1 MEIFFEAAAIAIL
14 LIIGAGIIIRN
25 NSPSAKYRKTE
36 KEYLS
41 KANQIS
47 QVNHVYRV
55 TTRKEFDDFSLDAF
69 LIKAVEDGSINRY
82 IKQIENVIGS
92 VNQVRNEFMSLNTT
106 GVSASTLAEVKEDAR
121 VEFDRIARDKD
132 FFTVIC
138 LYVDEQGKRMMTSS
152 MCEKKYLVHMVKKQR
167 YGGLM

>member
-36 KEYLS
+36 
-41 KANQIS
+41 
-47 QVNHVYRV
+47 
-55 TTRKEFDDFSLDAF
+55 
-69 LIKAVEDGSINRY
+69 
-82 IKQIENVIGS
+82 
-92 VNQVRNEFMSLNTT
+92 
-106 GVSASTLAEVKEDAR
+106 EDAR
-121 VEFDRIARDKD
+121 IEFDRIARDKD
-132 FFTVIC
+132 FFNVIC

-152 MCEKKYLVHMVKKQR
+152 MCGKKYLVRMVKKQR